1 MSRLRASLA
10 PTETDRQIQ
19 SALDRATR
27 EIEGALRVASEAP
40 ISRSRKRAT
49 VSDLRQALDRVTR
62 VRYTT
67 PEAPERESYED
78 WRERRDRKR
87 QARVEMRRARKEQAD
102 V

>member
-27 EIEGALRVASEAP
+27 EIEAALRVASSSPLDRAH
-40 ISRSRKRAT
+40 KRRT
-49 VSDLRQALDRVTR
+49 LGDLQQALESVQR
-62 VRYTT
+62 VRHLSS
-67 PEAPERESYED
+67 PPPERESYEK
-78 WRERRDRKR
+78 WRERKDQKR
-87 QARVEMRRARKEQAD
+87 REKRERAVRGQVD